1 MEIPRLIT
9 ILGPTAS
16 GKTKLATLLANEVNA
31 EIISADSRQ
40 VYKDMT
46 IGTGKDLQ
54 DYCIDDTIIPYHLI
68 DIAEPYEEYNVFRF
82 KQDFMNSA
90 GDILNRRKEIILCG
104 GTGLYIDSVLKDYQ
118 FFEVPPNISLREKLE
133 KLSINDLAVLLLSM
147 KKPHLVSG
155 IENKERLIRAI
166 EIETYSMETD
176 RLADKIHIHNSLVFG
191 ILLPREIVRNRIS
204 NRLKE
209 RLEHGMIE
217 EVKTL
222 IDKGVTI
229 KRLLSFGLEYK
240 FVTLYLTGKIN
251 YAQLYSQLE
260 TAIHQFSKRQMTW
273 FRRME
278 RIGISII
285 WIDGL
290 LDNHHKVQ
298 QILNNLR

>member
-54 DYCIDDTIIPYHLI
+54 DYCIYDTNIPYHLI

-90 GDILNRRKEIILCG
+90 GDILNRGKEIILCG

-118 FFEVPPNISLREKLE
+118 FLEVPPNISLREKLE

-147 KKPHLVSG
+147 KKPHLVSD

-191 ILLPREIVRNRIS
+191 ILLPRDIVRSRIS
-204 NRLKE
+204 ERLKE
-209 RLEHGMIE
+209 RLEQGMIE
-217 EVKTL
+217 EVKSL
-222 IDKGVTI
+222 IDKGITI

-290 LDNHHKVQ
+290 LDNHQKVQ
-298 QILNNLR
+298 QILNNLG